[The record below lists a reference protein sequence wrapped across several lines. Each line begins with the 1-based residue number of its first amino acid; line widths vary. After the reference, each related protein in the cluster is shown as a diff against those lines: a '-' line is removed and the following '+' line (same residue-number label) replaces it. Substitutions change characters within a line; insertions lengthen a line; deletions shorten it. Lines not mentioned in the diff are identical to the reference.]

1 MGCKD
6 YFLLSELK
14 LVYSKPNDF
23 IKFQGIRIFWVAAA
37 AVPSSERG
45 IRIFWVAAAAVP
57 SSERGIRIFWV
68 AAAAAS
74 TATAAVPSCERGIR
88 IFWVAA
94 EAAASTAAA
103 AATAFPFIYTTDL
116 QTCNSTKQS
125 IYVPIS
131 LSNGSAAAATQKIR
145 IPLSEKGTATAV
157 EAAVATKKIRIPLLE
172 EGTAAAAA
180 VEAAA
185 VAAAAAVVVVVAA
198 AAAAAAHV
206 CFSYV
211 FEDHVAK
218 PKRFDIGCTETSSP
232 FLTTY
237 FEIIIPQDEFDL
249 VQFVSGYFECGYHK
263 LYIVWR
269 IFWAL
274 YHLVWIILTGVY
286 SYQWAGDDPAQQVK
300 WFIYL
305 TNWAY
310 FVLTFSTTIGAVCVV
325 YIAFKRD
332 DILQGACSDMP
343 WYLKVDWVFFNVSNS
358 VSILVTM
365 MYWGL
370 IYTSK

>member
-1 MGCKD
+1 MDCKD

-23 IKFQGIRIFWVAAA
+23 IKFQ
-37 AVPSSERG
+37 
-45 IRIFWVAAAAVP
+45 
-57 SSERGIRIFWV
+57 
-68 AAAAAS
+68 
-74 TATAAVPSCERGIR
+74 
-88 IFWVAA
+88 
-94 EAAASTAAA
+94 
-103 AATAFPFIYTTDL
+103 
-116 QTCNSTKQS
+116 
-125 IYVPIS
+125 
-131 LSNGSAAAATQKIR
+131 
-145 IPLSEKGTATAV
+145 
-157 EAAVATKKIRIPLLE
+157 
-172 EGTAAAAA
+172 
-180 VEAAA
+180 
-185 VAAAAAVVVVVAA
+185 
-198 AAAAAAHV
+198 
-206 CFSYV
+206 
-211 FEDHVAK
+211 
-218 PKRFDIGCTETSSP
+218 
-232 FLTTY
+232 
-237 FEIIIPQDEFDL
+237 
-249 VQFVSGYFECGYHK
+249 CGYHK

-325 YIAFKRD
+325 YIAVKRD

-358 VSILVTM
+358 VSILVAM

-370 IYTSK
+370 IYSSSSTITAVNIETHGLNMVYVLVNLFLTGIPVRFYHLFHPMVFGTTYIVFSIIYEVSGGTNAQNKSYIYSTFDWSNTGFTSGLSLITVLVAIPVCHIILFLLYLLRIFVNKKFCFPTEIQNKATSVDNKSFSPENYLELKDKNEVKIDMDTPLANKKS